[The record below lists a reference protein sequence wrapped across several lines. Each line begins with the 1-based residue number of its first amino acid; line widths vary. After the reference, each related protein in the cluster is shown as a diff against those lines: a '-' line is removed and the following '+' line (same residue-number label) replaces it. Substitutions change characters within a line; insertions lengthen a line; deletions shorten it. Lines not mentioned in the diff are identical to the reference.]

1 MLGLRITCLNDPLGN
16 HVKSDTLFL
25 NLYDYWTESHNPQK
39 CYRFGWYPSL
49 IWRLERNIRKKWA
62 KHLSNVN
69 IIFEKYKQGEEFFNP
84 RPFHENVD
92 SEKYFELLID
102 WKSKNEQYHLINKQ
116 YLRRP

>member
-1 MLGLRITCLNDPLGN
+1 MITGLNPTIF
-16 HVKSDTLFL
+16 KSVIVSGGILV
-25 NLYDYWTESHNPQK
+25 LYGD
-39 CYRFGWYPSL
+39 L
-49 IWRLERNIRKKWA
+49 KKIFE
-62 KHLSNVN
+62 KNGPNYLSNVN

-84 RPFHENVD
+84 RPFHENFD